1 LAGARAS
8 LPALLSR
15 HLTRARLPALR
26 PLLSEL
32 NSAVKNTYIITGS
45 TGIAAATIRLAA
57 REGHAVFIISR
68 DDESCRALAE
78 ELRAEN
84 KLHGFHVADLTKPEA
99 AAEAVA
105 ACVAEFGRI
114 DALFNVAGI
123 SGRRFGDG
131 PIHECSVAGWE
142 ATFDNNAKTTF
153 LMCRAVINQMLR
165 QTINEKAQRGAI
177 VNMASVLAA
186 SPEAA
191 HFATHAYAASK
202 GAIVSLTR
210 AMAAYYAPHKIRVN
224 AVAPGLVRTPMSA
237 RAQNDPAILELM
249 KTKQPLIEDLIEAE
263 DVARAALFLLCDGAR
278 NITGEVLTVDAGWHV
293 S

>member
-1 LAGARAS
+1 LNGFTKRIGAAWRIFINRS
-8 LPALLSR
+8 PKPA
-15 HLTRARLPALR
+15 PK
-26 PLLSEL
+26 EFVGV
-32 NSAVKNTYIITGS
+32 NKVYVITGS
-45 TGIAAATIRLAA
+45 TGIAAAATRLAA
-57 REGHAVFIISR
+57 REGHAVFFISR
-68 DDESCRALAE
+68 DGESCRALAE
-78 ELRAEN
+78 ELRADG
-84 KLHGFHVADLTKPEA
+84 KQHGPHGFHVADLTRPEA
-99 AAEAVA
+99 AAEAVD
-105 ACVAEFGRI
+105 ACVAQFGRI

-131 PIHECSVAGWE
+131 PIHECSVEGWD

-153 LMCRAVINQMLR
+153 LMCRAVVNQMLR
-165 QTINEKAQRGAI
+165 QTINENGSRGSI
-177 VNMASVLAA
+177 VNMASVLAL

-237 RAQNDPAILELM
+237 RAQNDPAIRELM
-249 KTKQPLIEDLIEAE
+249 KTKQPLAENLIEAA
-263 DVARAALFLLCDGAR
+263 DVAQAALFLLGDGAR
-278 NITGEVLTVDAGWHV
+278 NITGEVLAVDAGWRV